1 MAQRIELRITEVDA
15 ELDQFPDP
23 PKEPNHV
30 VMKLIEQFVC
40 CLSSHINADSD
51 DNPFRMQYDSD
62 LSTFSKQL
70 QTSKLEVIMDKAQ
83 ELKNQE
89 AAAKEARNKQ
99 KTPTQKRKRSGEAT

>member
-1 MAQRIELRITEVDA
+1 MSQRIELRITEVDT

-30 VMKLIEQFVC
+30 VMKMIEQFVH

-83 ELKNQE
+83 
-89 AAAKEARNKQ
+89 
-99 KTPTQKRKRSGEAT
+99 